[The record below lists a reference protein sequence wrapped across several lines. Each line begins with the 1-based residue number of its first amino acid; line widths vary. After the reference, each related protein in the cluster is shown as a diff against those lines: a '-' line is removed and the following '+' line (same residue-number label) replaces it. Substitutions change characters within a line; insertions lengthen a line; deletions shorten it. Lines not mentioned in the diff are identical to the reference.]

1 MEEVSI
7 RQSKKTM
14 SEIGQSDT
22 LLEGRAN
29 AFTVD
34 VETKIE
40 QKMGHL
46 KDTMLRAEQNRNQK
60 IQHAVEMVDEK
71 MAMLTE
77 RFDQRFRTNEQL
89 KHDLD
94 QQMELIVKSAVN
106 DVKNAFLQM
115 NENNKKAMEKL
126 AAEIEA
132 KGFVGDDDDRLELQ
146 KLRDKTLYE
155 YMDTLINTAKI
166 GLEAQIKHI
175 KASSSD
181 DMDGRLIETIGQ
193 I

>member
-1 MEEVSI
+1 
-7 RQSKKTM
+7 
-14 SEIGQSDT
+14 
-22 LLEGRAN
+22 
-29 AFTVD
+29 
-34 VETKIE
+34 
-40 QKMGHL
+40 MGHL

-115 NENNKKAMEKL
+115 NESNKKAMEKL
-126 AAEIEA
+126 TAEIEA
-132 KGFVGDDDDRLELQ
+132 KGFVGDDDDRLEL
-146 KLRDKTLYE
+146 
-155 YMDTLINTAKI
+155 
-166 GLEAQIKHI
+166 
-175 KASSSD
+175 
-181 DMDGRLIETIGQ
+181 
-193 I
+193 

>member
-71 MAMLTE
+71 MATLTE

-132 KGFVGDDDDRLELQ
+132 KGFVGDDDDRLEL
-146 KLRDKTLYE
+146 
-155 YMDTLINTAKI
+155 
-166 GLEAQIKHI
+166 
-175 KASSSD
+175 
-181 DMDGRLIETIGQ
+181 
-193 I
+193 